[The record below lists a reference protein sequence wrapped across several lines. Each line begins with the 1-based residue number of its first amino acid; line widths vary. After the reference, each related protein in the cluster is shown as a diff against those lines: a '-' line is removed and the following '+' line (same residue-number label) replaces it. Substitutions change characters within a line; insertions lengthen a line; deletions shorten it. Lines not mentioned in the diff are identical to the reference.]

1 MKYHYTINKDS
12 ALNCTWQAF
21 TDNSINNK
29 NFEIQWDLPAL
40 KEVEVEVEVE
50 KGSECLAVDGPAEAA
65 ESNPRLAEL
74 DGDPLMTAE
83 KVKKEVGIEIVR
95 EVC

>member
-1 MKYHYTINKDS
+1 M
-12 ALNCTWQAF
+12 
-21 TDNSINNK
+21 
-29 NFEIQWDLPAL
+29 
-40 KEVEVEVEVE
+40 EVE